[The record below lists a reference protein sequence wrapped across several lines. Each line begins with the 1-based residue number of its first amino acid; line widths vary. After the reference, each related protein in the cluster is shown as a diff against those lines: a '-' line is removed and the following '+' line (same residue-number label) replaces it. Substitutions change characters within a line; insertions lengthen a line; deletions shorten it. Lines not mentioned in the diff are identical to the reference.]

1 MRLLIVSPYFAPS
14 SLVGA
19 QRMTSLAK
27 YLHDLGHEIHVI
39 HLTADTMQRTTGNS
53 CHSTAPE
60 GLILHPFDL
69 PEELPNIFAN
79 ELNIPCCTIE
89 KEYALGAV
97 GQLRTRFQAFI
108 EALEIKNIHG
118 GK

>member
-39 HLTADTMQRTTGNS
+39 HLTADTMQRTTGSS
-53 CHSTAPE
+53 CHSKAPE

-69 PEELPNIFAN
+69 PNELPNIFAN
-79 ELNIPCCTIE
+79 ELN
-89 KEYALGAV
+89 KG
-97 GQLRTRFQAFI
+97 RAFDW
-108 EALEIKNIHG
+108 KPTSSTVCW
-118 GK
+118 

>member
-39 HLTADTMQRTTGNS
+39 HLTAETT
-53 CHSTAPE
+53 
-60 GLILHPFDL
+60 L
-69 PEELPNIFAN
+69 
-79 ELNIPCCTIE
+79 
-89 KEYALGAV
+89 
-97 GQLRTRFQAFI
+97 
-108 EALEIKNIHG
+108 G
-118 GK
+118 GKSCISIPALMHEENKAE